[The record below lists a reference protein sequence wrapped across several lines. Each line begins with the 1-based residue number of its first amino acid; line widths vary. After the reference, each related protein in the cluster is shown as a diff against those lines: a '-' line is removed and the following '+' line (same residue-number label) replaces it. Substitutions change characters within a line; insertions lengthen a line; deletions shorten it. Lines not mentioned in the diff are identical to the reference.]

1 MGVAFLAGVV
11 FAILLIPIN
20 RWIAIKIMKLSQTM
34 MDQKDERVK
43 VGLYASECMASF

>member
-20 RWIAIKIMKLSQTM
+20 RWIAIKIMKLSQIM

-43 VGLYASECMASF
+43 VGFYTPESITSF